1 MVYLDMKILFME
13 VYENKELRDRFA
25 RADVASHAGTT
36 KIRQFFA
43 TAWQDLSPKESAWLR
58 DWEPRHRM

>member
-25 RADVASHAGTT
+25 RAEVASHAGTNEDST
-36 KIRQFFA
+36 IFRNRLAGFISERECLASRMGA
-43 TAWQDLSPKESAWLR
+43 TA
-58 DWEPRHRM
+58 